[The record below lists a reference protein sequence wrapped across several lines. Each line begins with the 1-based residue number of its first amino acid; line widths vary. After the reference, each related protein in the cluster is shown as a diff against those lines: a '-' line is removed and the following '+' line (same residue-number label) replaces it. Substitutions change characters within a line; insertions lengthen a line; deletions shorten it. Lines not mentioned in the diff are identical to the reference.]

1 VVVQDKEE
9 ATLILGKLHTTL
21 DSPFPLFFF
30 NRVTSFTS
38 PKPENTRKISC
49 SVKCRGMSPTNNL
62 FPGMDTLDDE
72 LLLPDLDFVSGD
84 FEERSS
90 CLFLGGNLRFVPL
103 EPTLEFVSDA
113 LEKDSLVCCIILLV
127 SDDSLRSSSEDSES
141 IVCCIVKTQ
150 LASVY
155 NIRKLF
161 KTLLPFCSF
170 EVGPP

>member
-1 VVVQDKEE
+1 MLE
-9 ATLILGKLHTTL
+9 
-21 DSPFPLFFF
+21 
-30 NRVTSFTS
+30 
-38 PKPENTRKISC
+38 
-49 SVKCRGMSPTNNL
+49 
-62 FPGMDTLDDE
+62 DE

-113 LEKDSLVCCIILLV
+113 LVKDSLVCCLILPV
-127 SDDSLRSSSEDSES
+127 SDDSLRSSPEDPES
-141 IVCCIVKTQ
+141 IVGCIVKIQST
-150 LASVY
+150 SVY

-170 EVGPP
+170 EVEHP